1 MNRGILCLLLAATWC
16 GLASEALAQGQ
27 FQPQGNGYQQPGYQQ
42 PNNGYPPQNGYAQP
56 STAGVRRDPE
66 RPPAIPPA
74 DAYVRMYPQ
83 GFHPYMAIP
92 RRCTACECCNDP
104 YPPCADPTSW
114 TFLDCLCDL
123 NTELWH
129 GVLDPCCAMD
139 CCQGSRCHNRS
150 FGLLDLSPWHRR
162 EKLAQRHGCGGPPG
176 GPGIAGVGGCNTC
189 GGSGFLHPHGYG
201 SPDGYV
207 GCLEQY
213 HVPRGWIPPQPIPT
227 DLPGGPPQE
236 FAPLEYAPSEMQPS
250 MPIQPGQ
257 NPQGNQPVYP
267 RPVQRSSFGPQPEY
281 QFQSQNQGRPD
292 PRT

>member
-1 MNRGILCLLLAATWC
+1 MNRGVLCLALAASIGT
-16 GLASEALAQGQ
+16 LAAASPAQGQ
-27 FQPQGNGYQQPGYQQ
+27 YRQPG
-42 PNNGYPPQNGYAQP
+42 NGYPPQTAYQP
-56 STAGVRRDPE
+56 QPQQATSPNVRRDPQL
-66 RPPAIPPA
+66 PPAIPPA

-104 YPPCADPTSW
+104 YPPCGDPTTW
-114 TFLDCLCDL
+114 TFLDTLCDL
-123 NTELWH
+123 NKELWH
-129 GVLDPCCAMD
+129 GVLDPCCAMN
-139 CCQGSRCHNRS
+139 CCEGSTCHNRS

-162 EKLAQRHGCGGPPG
+162 AKLAQRHGCGGPPG
-176 GPGIAGVGGCNTC
+176 GPGIAGVGGCSSC
-189 GGSGFLHPHGYG
+189 GGSGFIGGHYG

-213 HVPRGWIPPQPIPT
+213 HVPRGWIPPQPIPA
-227 DLPGGPPQE
+227 DLPGGPPPE
-236 FAPLEYAPSEMQPS
+236 FAPVEYAPTDAPRS

-257 NPQGNQPVYP
+257 NPQGNQPIYP
-267 RPVQRSSFGPQPEY
+267 RPVQRSSFGAQPEY